1 MKQLLLLSMLVFQ
14 IIILN
19 AQAKDDKE
27 PFLTK
32 SLTGASIKSVEA
44 QTSGGS
50 ISVSGVGSNARI
62 EVFISSNN
70 MKDNLSKEE
79 IQKRLDEK
87 YDLNIAVANNKLTAI
102 AKPKEKMKDWK
113 NGLSISFKIYVPQNV
128 STDLATSGGSIQLS
142 NLSGE
147 QDFVTSGGSLTISG
161 VSGKVNGKTSGGSI
175 RLENSKDDIDL
186 STSGGGIY
194 AKNAEGKL
202 KLTTSGGS
210 VELNGL
216 KGTIKAMTSGG
227 SVSGKDIQG
236 ELVATT
242 SGGNIEFSNLSCSLE
257 AATSGGNIQVS
268 MKGLGKY
275 VKLSNSAGNID
286 LELPKGKGFDLDLEG
301 SKIKTDQLGNF
312 NGKMEEDKVQ
322 GKLNGG
328 GIPVTAR
335 SGGGKI
341 SLALK

>member
-1 MKQLLLLSMLVFQ
+1 MKKFLLLPVLACQM
-14 IIILN
+14 IGLN
-19 AQAKDDKE
+19 AQAKHDQE

-32 SLTGASIKSVEA
+32 TLSTSIKNVEA

-50 ISVSGVGSNARI
+50 IAVSGISSNARI
-62 EVFISSNN
+62 EVYISSNN

-87 YDLNIAVANNKLTAI
+87 YDLKVEAANNKLTAI
-102 AKPKEKMKDWK
+102 AKPKENMKDWK

-128 STDLATSGGSIQLS
+128 STDLVTSGGSIQLS
-142 NLSGE
+142 NLSGN
-147 QDFVTSGGSLTISG
+147 QKFATSGGNLSVNG
-161 VSGKVNGKTSGGSI
+161 VSGKVNGKTSGGNI
-175 RLENSKDDIDL
+175 HLENSKDDIDL
-186 STSGGGIY
+186 ATSGGGIY

-210 VELNGL
+210 LELIGL

-242 SGGNIEFSNLSCSLE
+242 SGGNIEFSNLSCSLDV
-257 AATSGGNIQVS
+257 ATSGGNIQVS

-275 VKLSNSAGNID
+275 VKIVNSAGNID
-286 LELPKGKGFDLDLEG
+286 LELPKGKGFDLNLEG

-312 NGKMEEDKVQ
+312 NGKMGEEKVQ

-328 GIPVTAR
+328 GIPVTVK
-335 SGGGKI
+335 SSGGKI
-341 SLALK
+341 NLALK